1 MYHRDVRDTC
11 ITIERSKLR
20 LSYYRDPCPYDCAW
34 SLYRHRR
41 PVKIALVDNAMRKHS
56 PQSLRLTKRPSAA
69 VDGSPSKRV
78 KRDQLSSPSKGPS
91 PRRAALK
98 QEIPDSDA
106 ESDAETF
113 EREKQP
119 LLTSLERALPAI
131 NTDKEAIQEY
141 EALRAA
147 GTAFATERDERLGQM
162 AWVKGKSSIYVDAFN
177 LTFETVL
184 EEESHLFNEPELQVF
199 EAWRGLSYEAQY
211 LYVRL
216 FLRKTAAW
224 HRINKLGYYGD
235 IADLEKAARELF
247 QSRTL
252 AKAAPEEQI
261 NPGEHSPPEGT
272 TLEDLFAFAD
282 DSAVHISTLEE
293 ASSLLLLDELKVIAK
308 DAKVQGKNKTELLRS
323 FRRTSGKQTAL
334 DFSKLART
342 ETSES
347 YTSDGGVSREASPL
361 KNDGTTSGNRD
372 AHFVDKIMAETGQCI
387 RLSLATFKLFERVHL
402 VFYRS
407 SEWTEKSLT
416 TIILARIAR
425 RNFPEYLVSRSG
437 NIFSSRSLLLEF
449 EASIRTQFRVDSIL
463 EFSGRPTR
471 EALQTIL
478 DITDEVLPRWRILLK
493 DEQRKEDSVY
503 LDAEGAYLRRLSPAW
518 VYTRILHK
526 GAYVLSIAEMKNHE
540 REHSLLSELLA
551 QRLFHSTRRGAWYQ
565 RKALLE
571 EHYMC
576 NYHPTEGRSSE
587 EQKKKFK
594 RIALKTCEDGL
605 QDNLVHLI
613 HHYDLQK
620 RITKLERTLKIPKRL
635 QHEFSHVRLTQPLE
649 RVVKGVRIERQPLI
663 TTNSQPRHAS
673 LRRQS
678 STDKP
683 IRRGAKTIWLDPA
696 TPEPHTEC
704 SVEAMCLSWYRSQ
717 GWKGFHSE
725 GGILRTLFALLMYD
739 VLFIYVP
746 NVFQTPF
753 QTCPLDLHT
762 DAFADTRASELNR
775 RLAEI
780 ENGGAERIVQQVWE
794 AHAER
799 KTCVI
804 GLDWAF
810 ELGDL
815 REIARCFD
823 GAALAAV
830 VKVMAEDYASRGGGV
845 PDLFLWD
852 VQRKNGKGE
861 VCFAEVKSEN
871 DRLSDTQRL
880 WIHILAGAGVKVE
893 LCAAVAS
900 DVRVVN

>member
-1 MYHRDVRDTC
+1 
-11 ITIERSKLR
+11 
-20 LSYYRDPCPYDCAW
+20 
-34 SLYRHRR
+34 
-41 PVKIALVDNAMRKHS
+41 MRKHS
-56 PQSLRLTKRPSAA
+56 PQSLQLTKRPSAA

-387 RLSLATFKLFERVHL
+387 RLSLATFKLFERIHL

-540 REHSLLSELLA
+540 REHTLLSELLA

-571 EHYMC
+571 EHYMG

-663 TTNSQPRHAS
+663 TNHSQPRHAS

-880 WIHILAGAGVKVE
+880 WIHVLAGAGVKVE